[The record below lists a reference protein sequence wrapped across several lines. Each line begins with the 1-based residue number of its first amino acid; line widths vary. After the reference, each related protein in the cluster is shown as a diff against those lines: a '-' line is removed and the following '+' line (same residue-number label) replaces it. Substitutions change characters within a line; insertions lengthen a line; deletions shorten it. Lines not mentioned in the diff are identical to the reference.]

1 MSKSLI
7 HSPQSDDLLMDA
19 PLTVQCNA
27 PQYQNTHT
35 AAHLRSEGDINTTAA
50 REKWHASIKNK
61 ATQTLL
67 QRDAKVFVH
76 QAMSTP
82 CLDALDA
89 AEGIFLQNSAG
100 KKIMDFHGNNVHQLG
115 FKHPHVIN
123 KVTEQMASLPFS
135 PRRFSNE
142 AAIQCAEKLTHLC
155 GGELNR
161 VLFAPGGTS
170 VIGMALKLARHITN
184 NFKVVSLWDSFHGA
198 SLDAI
203 SIGGEACFRQGM
215 GPLLAG
221 VERIPP
227 PITYRG
233 AFSHQNKNA
242 VLSDVHYA
250 DYLEYV
256 IEKEGGIGAF
266 IAEAV
271 RNTDVQVPSKA
282 YWKRIREICDKHNVL
297 LIIDDIPN
305 CMGRSGEWFTH
316 QAFDIEPDILCIGKG
331 FGGGVI
337 PIAAMVTK
345 DKYNTAAQVSLG
357 HYTHEKSPIGCA
369 AALATMEVIEHD
381 NLLDK
386 VKADSAFMRQ
396 QLMAMKE
403 KYSVI
408 GDIRGIGLLWGIE
421 LVTNQY
427 SKERAF
433 DEAEAVLYQCLNDGL
448 SFKVSQGNVIQ
459 LSPPLIIER
468 HDLKA
473 ALRIFDHA
481 ISTVCKQF
489 HYSVNH

>member
-1 MSKSLI
+1 MTMANQDSVLK
-7 HSPQSDDLLMDA
+7 A
-19 PLTVQCNA
+19 
-27 PQYQNTHT
+27 THF
-35 AAHLRSEGDINTTAA
+35 RSEGDVNTTPA
-50 REKWHASIKNK
+50 REKWNESLNDE
-61 ATQTLL
+61 ATQAMLK
-67 QRDAKVFVH
+67 RDSDVFLH

-82 CLDALDA
+82 CLDTLEA
-89 AEGIFLQNSAG
+89 AEGIYIQDATG
-100 KKIMDFHGNNVHQLG
+100 KKYMDFHGNNVHQLG
-115 FKHPHVIN
+115 YGHPHIIN
-123 KVTEQMASLPFS
+123 KVTQQMASLPFS
-135 PRRFSNE
+135 PRRFTNE
-142 AAIQCAEKLTHLC
+142 TAVQCAEKLTQIC

-170 VIGMALKLARHITN
+170 VIGMALKLARHVTN

-203 SIGGEACFRQGM
+203 SVGGEACFREGM
-215 GPLLAG
+215 GPLMAG

-227 PITYRG
+227 AVSYRG
-233 AFSHQNKNA
+233 AFPLKGGSSGDSNETA
-242 VLSDVHYA
+242 CDVHYA

-282 YWKRIREICDKHNVL
+282 YWKRIREICDKHNVM

-305 CMGRSGEWFTH
+305 GMGRSGEWFTH

-331 FGGGVI
+331 FGGGLL

-369 AALATMEVIEHD
+369 AALATMEVIEQE
-381 NLLDK
+381 NLLQK
-386 VKADSAFMRQ
+386 VQADSEFVRE
-396 QLMAMKE
+396 QLLQMKE
-403 KYSVI
+403 KYPVI
-408 GDIRGIGLLWGIE
+408 GDVRGIGLLWGVE
-421 LVTNQY
+421 LVTDHITKN
-427 SKERAF
+427 RAF

-459 LSPPLIIER
+459 LSPPLIISRSE
-468 HDLKA
+468 LEVALSVFEKA
-473 ALRIFDHA
+473 IAK
-481 ISTVCKQF
+481 VCKDF
-489 HYSVNH
+489 EYL